1 MLYACTLLCACT
13 GPTFE
18 DFDRRPVSVAQIDG
32 TVNSALSWH
41 VPVYTQTLAG
51 ATLLRDGRPFSHA
64 NLAVAR
70 SIQRSNPR
78 LSPLD
83 ALHLADVALNAA
95 LAMGLNPEF
104 FCATL
109 LQESAF
115 DPNAVSSAGAVGIA
129 QFTLE
134 TADANG
140 VDPFDP
146 NSAIAGA
153 AALLSGYVRDYTGK
167 YTDPYAASLA
177 AYNAGPAAVSHY
189 RGVPPY
195 PETQAYVSDVYER
208 WARILSDER

>member
-1 MLYACTLLCACT
+1 MCACAK
-13 GPTFE
+13 PTFE
-18 DFDRRPVSVAQIDG
+18 DFERHPVSVAQIDAM
-32 TVNSALSWH
+32 VNAALSWH

-51 ATLLRDGRPFSHA
+51 ATLLRDGRPFRHA

-70 SIQRSNPR
+70 SIERSNAR

-83 ALHLADVALNAA
+83 ALHLADVALDAA
-95 LAMGLNPEF
+95 RSARLNPEF

-109 LQESAF
+109 IQESAF

-134 TADANG
+134 TADASG

-146 NSAIAGA
+146 LSAIAGA
-153 AALLSGYVRDYTGK
+153 AALLSGYLHDYTGK
-167 YTDPYAASLA
+167 YADPYAASLA
-177 AYNAGPAAVSHY
+177 AYNAGPAAVSRY

-195 PETQAYVSDVYER
+195 PETQAYVSDVYAR